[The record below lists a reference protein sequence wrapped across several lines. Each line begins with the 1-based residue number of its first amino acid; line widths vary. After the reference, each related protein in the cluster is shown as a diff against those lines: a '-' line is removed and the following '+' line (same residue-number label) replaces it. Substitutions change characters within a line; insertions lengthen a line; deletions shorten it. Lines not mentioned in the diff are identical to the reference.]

1 MTTSQRLPVP
11 PGDFGLP
18 IIGKTLDFFADPD
31 FASKQHAKYG
41 SLFKTR
47 LLNQPTIFMKGP
59 DAIRFLFGQEGDRVT
74 VTWPPSVKALLGPL
88 SLALQTGGV
97 HAGRRRLMA
106 QAFQPRALEGYIET
120 MASISDRYFQ
130 QWTQT
135 SAQSGSLVWYPQLR
149 RYTFDI
155 ACKLLVGLNNAS
167 NTNLGELFETWDAGL
182 FSLPVNLP
190 WTAFGKAKRSRDQLL
205 VALEELIRDR
215 KRSPTSPAT
224 PDALELLLSAKD
236 DDGNSLSIEE
246 LKDQVL
252 LLLFAGHETLTSAL
266 TSFCLLIAQNPNI
279 RAKAEAEQNNLSD
292 KTLTLET
299 LKQMTYLEQILKEV
313 LRLVPPVG
321 GGFRQ
326 VLETCEFNG
335 YQIPAGWT
343 VLYQINRTHKESDLY
358 DQAEKFDPD
367 RFSPEQFEQ
376 RRKPF
381 SYIPFGGGLRECLG
395 KEFARLEMKIFAAK
409 LLRDHC
415 WELLPDQNLEF
426 TIAPTPIPKDGLK
439 VRFFSTD

>member
-1 MTTSQRLPVP
+1 MTVSSRLPVP

-18 IIGKTLDFFADPD
+18 IIGKTLDFFTDPD
-31 FASKQHAKYG
+31 FASKQHNKYG
-41 SLFKTR
+41 PLFKTR
-47 LLNQPTIFMKGP
+47 LLNQPTVFVKGP
-59 DAIRFLFGQEGDRVT
+59 DAIRFLFGQEGDRIT

-88 SLALQTGGV
+88 SLALQTGDV

-155 ACKLLVGLNNAS
+155 ACKLMVGLDNAS
-167 NTNLGELFETWDAGL
+167 NTNLGELFESWDAGL

-190 WTAFGKAKRSRDQLL
+190 WTAFGKAKRSRDRLL

-215 KRSPTSPAT
+215 KQSPNPPIT
-224 PDALELLLSAKD
+224 PDALELLLTAKD
-236 DDGNSLSIEE
+236 DEGNSLTIEE

-266 TSFCLLIAQNPNI
+266 TSFCLLMAQDPDI
-279 RAKAEAEQNNLSD
+279 RAKAEAEQNSLTD

-326 VLETCEFNG
+326 VLQTCEFDG

-343 VLYQINRTHKESDLY
+343 VLYEINRTHRESDIY
-358 DQAEKFDPD
+358 DQPETFNPEH
-367 RFSPEQFEQ
+367 FSLEQSEQ

-381 SYIPFGGGLRECLG
+381 SYIPFGGGLRECIG

-409 LLRDHC
+409 LLRDHQ
-415 WELLPDQNLEF
+415 WELLPDQNLDF
-426 TIAPTPIPKDGLK
+426 TIAPTPVPKDGLK
-439 VRFFSTD
+439 VRFF